1 MLIRGL
7 GNRSQPH
14 VFSKENLVCLK
25 AIELEEDVDILAGG
39 SQIPILHFGTPSQS
53 AQEVGTKHFI
63 FEARD
68 SQEMLDI
75 LALFGYN
82 LKKPGSL
89 NRDNRVFEIEVDF
102 GRVT

>member
-1 MLIRGL
+1 M
-7 GNRSQPH
+7 
-14 VFSKENLVCLK
+14 K
-25 AIELEEDVDILAGG
+25 AIELEEEVDMLAGG
-39 SQIPILHFGTPSQS
+39 SQIRILHFGTPSQS

-75 LALFGYN
+75 LAVFGYN
-82 LKKPGSL
+82 LRKLGSS